1 MIKTLNSWQWPEYG
15 SKGEQVMVNKGPL
28 LGGGDGEGIPK
39 NSGSYNGAQADN
51 GLQNKGG

>member
-28 LGGGDGEGIPK
+28 LGGGDGEGIYANPLP
-39 NSGSYNGAQADN
+39 GHP
-51 GLQNKGG
+51 